1 MNANRTERMLQAPL
15 SLLIVRAASV
25 RRLMAEEGFSMPNAL
40 SQASSGLPSQGRSA
54 LQSIA
59 YLCARHRALAAAA
72 VDRLVSK
79 RPNAAVSAILET
91 ALSLLFA
98 QTYSDFTIV
107 NQAVIAIRSDRRT
120 ARFAGLTNAVL
131 RRAVKERE
139 TLVPSLEADDDVRF
153 NAPDW
158 WIKRVRQAHP
168 EAAERILSLSAKHPP
183 MVLRVN
189 RRRITPEAYLDN
201 LAQAGITAWR
211 IGPEAVL
218 LASPK
223 PVHEIPGFSDGLVS
237 VQDAGTQLAAHLLP
251 AGNGDRVL
259 DACAAPGGKT
269 AHLLEL
275 HDLKMTALE
284 IDPSRT
290 KLIRETLDRLG
301 LVADIRTA
309 DAADV
314 KLWWNGIPYDHVL
327 LDAPCTASGIVRRQP
342 DVPWSRRPA
351 DINALAAR
359 QKRLL
364 DALWPVVRSGG
375 TLLFCTCSIFP
386 EEGPQQAESFLK
398 RHPDAVPVPIGGNAN
413 GMMILTPAEA
423 QASSVNQHDN
433 WEPQAEPPVHDGFF
447 YALFRK
453 KA

>member
-1 MNANRTERMLQAPL
+1 
-15 SLLIVRAASV
+15 
-25 RRLMAEEGFSMPNAL
+25 
-40 SQASSGLPSQGRSA
+40 
-54 LQSIA
+54 
-59 YLCARHRALAAAA
+59 
-72 VDRLVSK
+72 
-79 RPNAAVSAILET
+79 
-91 ALSLLFA
+91 
-98 QTYSDFTIV
+98 
-107 NQAVIAIRSDRRT
+107 
-120 ARFAGLTNAVL
+120 
-131 RRAVKERE
+131 
-139 TLVPSLEADDDVRF
+139 
-153 NAPDW
+153 
-158 WIKRVRQAHP
+158 
-168 EAAERILSLSAKHPP
+168 
-183 MVLRVN
+183 
-189 RRRITPEAYLDN
+189 
-201 LAQAGITAWR
+201 
-211 IGPEAVL
+211 
-218 LASPK
+218 
-223 PVHEIPGFSDGLVS
+223 
-237 VQDAGTQLAAHLLP
+237 
-251 AGNGDRVL
+251 
-259 DACAAPGGKT
+259 
-269 AHLLEL
+269 
-275 HDLKMTALE
+275 MTALE

-301 LVADIRTA
+301 LVADIHTA

-423 QASSVNQHDN
+423 QTSSVNQHDN

-447 YALFRK
+447 YALLEKGLTAARSRRHLRNSPLTCLPRILIGLMLLSASPQWLFQRCLQPLRLSK
-453 KA
+453 QPAALKRLS